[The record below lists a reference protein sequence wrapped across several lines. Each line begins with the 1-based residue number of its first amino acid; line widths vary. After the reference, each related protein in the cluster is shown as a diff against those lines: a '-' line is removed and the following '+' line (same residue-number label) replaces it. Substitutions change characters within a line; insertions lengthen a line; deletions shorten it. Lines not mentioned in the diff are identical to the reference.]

1 MQHTNEVSKIISIFN
16 VNNNNN
22 NNIHICRNFRGGGST
37 GHVISVWYG
46 PDQIW
51 FWFTIMVSKPVF
63 T

>member
-16 VNNNNN
+16 VNNN